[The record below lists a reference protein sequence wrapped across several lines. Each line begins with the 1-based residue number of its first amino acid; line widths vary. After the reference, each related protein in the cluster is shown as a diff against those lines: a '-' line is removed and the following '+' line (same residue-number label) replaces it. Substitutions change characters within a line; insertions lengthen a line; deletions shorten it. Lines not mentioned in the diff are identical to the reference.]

1 MQPGDIPTAC
11 IQKRP
16 QLADRKCVTVCM
28 LSLCNGRSLSSWSD
42 ADLRSQES
50 GGDALASLWPH
61 HTVYSFQR
69 RVRMSLSCSTWR
81 SLDSLML
88 FCEFSS
94 VLFLAAL
101 CAEDERAAGWGGWES
116 TRVQTLW
123 CPGTWQP
130 LACVFCLSVALHSL
144 QSLRVAAVETAWRVC
159 VALWEVLL
167 SSVGIHPPLCEL

>member
-28 LSLCNGRSLSSWSD
+28 LSLCNGRSLSSRSD

-50 GGDALASLWPH
+50 GGDALASLWPR
-61 HTVYSFQR
+61 FQR
-69 RVRMSLSCSTWR
+69 CVRMSLSCSTWR